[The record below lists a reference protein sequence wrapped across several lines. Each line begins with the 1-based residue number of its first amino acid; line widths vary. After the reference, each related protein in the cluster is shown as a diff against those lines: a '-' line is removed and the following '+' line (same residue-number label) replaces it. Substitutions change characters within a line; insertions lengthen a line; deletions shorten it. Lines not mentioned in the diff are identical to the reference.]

1 MKQSNGQT
9 LCETEHF
16 IKVASVLWSVA
27 ELDLLKDFIA
37 FNPGAGDEIPGT
49 GGLRK
54 LRWSRA
60 GMGKRGGARVI
71 YYFYNDR
78 APIYLLHAYKK
89 AAKDDLTPL
98 EKASLTKLVD
108 ILKARLK
115 QKE

>member
-1 MKQSNGQT
+1 MKQNSGQA

-16 IKVASVLWSVA
+16 IKVASALWSNA

-37 FNPGAGDEIPGT
+37 FNPEVGDEIPGT
-49 GGLRK
+49 GGIRK

-78 APIYLLHAYKK
+78 APICLLHA
-89 AAKDDLTPL
+89 
-98 EKASLTKLVD
+98 
-108 ILKARLK
+108 
-115 QKE
+115 